1 MTSTSHKKEENN
13 KINLEVTHNF
23 VNTKDN
29 YSNPGLV
36 GLQNNSVISS
46 QPLSNNPKENI
57 MDFHGLGLYDL
68 NILDEKTS
76 TSHKKEENN
85 KINLEV
91 THNFVNTKDNYSNPG
106 LVGLQNNSVISSQP
120 LSNNP
125 KENIMDFHG
134 LGLYDLNIL
143 DEKTSTSHK
152 KEENN
157 KINDEITNNFVNTK
171 DNYSNPG
178 LLDLQNNSI
187 ISSQPLSNNPK
198 ENIMDFHGLSVND
211 NMTST
216 SNKKEEN
223 NKINLE
229 VTHNFVNTKDN
240 YSNPGLVD
248 LQNNSI
254 ISSQPLSNNP
264 KENIIELSNEKHHD
278 KDLPMENK
286 KISIQKEILKLNEFE
301 SNMNISKLQGVNII
315 KEDYNSNNIDFNIK
329 IFIQTSKFEEIDL
342 KNPSPSKIKMETSI
356 NTHNSNKEINYVN
369 DNSAVQDNLS
379 NDMNKRDRSNIE
391 QSKQIYNSPLTTIN
405 VPVKEIRFSNANR
418 EKVDNHSNSDL
429 IISKSREI
437 AGNTSNNKSLFHQ
450 EIVNNS
456 IDNHDLSQ
464 MLNNLNLSAI
474 MSNNTHLNDNK
485 SNIFGSKR
493 NNEMSSLDNLSN
505 NNQYTPQEG
514 FKDYDNISMNNV
526 QIKEEKNKQE
536 VKQMTLTSMDLEVIQ
551 EEDQEVSMH

>member
-1 MTSTSHKKEENN
+1 
-13 KINLEVTHNF
+13 
-23 VNTKDN
+23 
-29 YSNPGLV
+29 
-36 GLQNNSVISS
+36 
-46 QPLSNNPKENI
+46 
-57 MDFHGLGLYDL
+57 
-68 NILDEKTS
+68 
-76 TSHKKEENN
+76 
-85 KINLEV
+85 
-91 THNFVNTKDNYSNPG
+91 
-106 LVGLQNNSVISSQP
+106 
-120 LSNNP
+120 
-125 KENIMDFHG
+125 
-134 LGLYDLNIL
+134 
-143 DEKTSTSHK
+143 
-152 KEENN
+152 
-157 KINDEITNNFVNTK
+157 
-171 DNYSNPG
+171 
-178 LLDLQNNSI
+178 
-187 ISSQPLSNNPK
+187 
-198 ENIMDFHGLSVND
+198 MDFHGLSVND

-216 SNKKEEN
+216 SHKKEEN

-379 NDMNKRDRSNIE
+379 NDMNKRDRSNRE

-514 FKDYDNISMNNV
+514 FKDYDNFSMNNV
-526 QIKEEKNKQE
+526 QIKEEKNKHSVGNLKALGPVDNDSNKAENLGFFMKNDSILAYNTSQIVIDAKMIQFIE
-536 VKQMTLTSMDLEVIQ
+536 SDKFKSGSNLKQSKLPIIPEIDNSNTDHNSNNELKSYKIQ
-551 EEDQEVSMH
+551 LIDQENINSNNKSAEPINNLKENVPEETNIENSLMNDELMIIRDKKQSRGSSFFLNRKQDKNHFRIHFYLK